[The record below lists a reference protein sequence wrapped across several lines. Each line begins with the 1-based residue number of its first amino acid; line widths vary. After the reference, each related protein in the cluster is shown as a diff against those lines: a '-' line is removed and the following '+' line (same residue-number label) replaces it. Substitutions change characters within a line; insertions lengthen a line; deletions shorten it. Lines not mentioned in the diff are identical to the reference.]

1 MEDIIQL
8 NQAEIVG
15 QRKDMVRGT
24 VEESLN
30 RLPGGNAARIASAYR
45 MNEANDGRIP
55 VQALYPVVA
64 DYERGGEPGGT
75 EVEGSP
81 F

>member
-30 RLPGGNAARIASAYR
+30 RL
-45 MNEANDGRIP
+45 
-55 VQALYPVVA
+55 L
-64 DYERGGEPGGT
+64 GGEADRLP
-75 EVEGSP
+75 VP
-81 F
+81 IV

>member
-1 MEDIIQL
+1 
-8 NQAEIVG
+8 
-15 QRKDMVRGT
+15 
-24 VEESLN
+24 
-30 RLPGGNAARIASAYR
+30 